1 MARVVLLLLTLVVTL
16 PAPAQGDEAAAWQ
29 LLRQGGGVALIRHA
43 LAPGVGDPSGFALE
57 DCATQRN
64 LSDQGRAQ
72 AKALGERFRA
82 EGVTV
87 AAVLSSRWCRCLE
100 TARLAFGTVTP
111 FPPLDSFF
119 EDRGEEPA
127 RTAAVRDHLR
137 AWDGR
142 GTLVMV
148 THQVNVTALTG
159 VVPSSGEI
167 VVLGPNPDRSFSLV
181 GRIRLG
187 DP

>member
-1 MARVVLLLLTLVVTL
+1 MVRLVLMMFALLLA
-16 PAPAQGDEAAAWQ
+16 APALAADEAKAWQ
-29 LLRQGGGVALIRHA
+29 VLRQGGGVAVIRHA
-43 LAPGVGDPSGFALE
+43 LAPGVGDPAGFKLE

-72 AKALGERFRA
+72 AKALGDRLRA

-127 RTAAVRDHLR
+127 RSAAVRDHLG

>member
-1 MARVVLLLLTLVVTL
+1 MARLVLLILALLLA
-16 PAPAQGDEAAAWQ
+16 APAQAQDEAKAWEV
-29 LLRQGGGVALIRHA
+29 LRRGGGVAVIRHA
-43 LAPGVGDPSGFALE
+43 LAPGIGDPSGFKLD
-57 DCATQRN
+57 DCSTQRN
-64 LSDQGRAQ
+64 LSEQGRAQ
-72 AKALGERFRA
+72 ARALGERLRA
-82 EGVTV
+82 EGVAV
-87 AAVLSSRWCRCLE
+87 SAVLSSRWCRCLE

-127 RTAAVRDHLR
+127 RTAAVRDHMK

-148 THQVNVTALTG
+148 THQVNITALTG
-159 VVPSSGEI
+159 AVPSSGEI
-167 VVLGPNPDRSFSLV
+167 VVLGPNPDRSFALV